1 MDYSPDPATT
11 ETTETIEMTEM
22 IEMTPVFF
30 TFGDLCYAIEKGRVS
45 TERHGGDYELRLH
58 DVRKWQRQEESLR
71 LLLAPLADCLALDLG
86 GLS

>member
-11 ETTETIEMTEM
+11 KMTEM
-22 IEMTPVFF
+22 NEMTSEFV
-30 TFGDLCYAIEKGRVS
+30 TFGDLCFAIEKGRVS
-45 TERHGGDYELRLH
+45 TERHGGDYELRLY

-71 LLLAPLADCLALDLG
+71 LLLAPLADSLALDLG

>member
-11 ETTETIEMTEM
+11 DMTDVAAEL
-22 IEMTPVFF
+22 V

-45 TERHGGDYELRLH
+45 TERRGSSYELRLQ
-58 DVRKWQRQEESLR
+58 DVRKWRRQEESLR
-71 LLLAPLADCLALDLG
+71 VMLAPLADSLALDLG

>member
-11 ETTETIEMTEM
+11 DMAEVTTEA
-22 IEMTPVFF
+22 V

-45 TERHGGDYELRLH
+45 TERRGSSYELRIS

-71 LLLAPLADCLALDLG
+71 IMLAPLADSLALDLG
-86 GLS
+86 GL